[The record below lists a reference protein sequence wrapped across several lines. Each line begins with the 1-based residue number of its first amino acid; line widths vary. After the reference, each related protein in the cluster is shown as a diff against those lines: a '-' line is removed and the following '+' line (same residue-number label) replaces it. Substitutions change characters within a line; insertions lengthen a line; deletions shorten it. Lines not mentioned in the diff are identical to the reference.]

1 MRSRQTAVTA
11 GVIVVVLVLLG
22 VFVVRPFFFS
32 SSGGYTDAT
41 TLSVLSG
48 DVRVQPAGQTEFAAA
63 REAMQL
69 GAEDRVRTGLGSYA
83 LITFFEGSTA
93 ELEPGTEVLITSL
106 LRGRS
111 SRASANAVAFR
122 QVSGTTWNHILAAAD
137 PSSVHEISTP
147 TAVIEG
153 HDASLKIRVQ
163 EATGD
168 TEIQAFKGAASV
180 RAQGVRAQLAPYT
193 QTTVAKN
200 SAPAVV
206 TPVAPLSGR
215 LVVTADAP
223 VWARIVDEHGR
234 SAGFVAPG
242 LQVNQI
248 PGSQVGGPFAN
259 PTTIEIPAS
268 ASGQFRVVLEGAR
281 EGTYQFVVQGVF
293 KDAPVFIQ
301 GVQGAI
307 KPGHQF
313 LGVLTVIAQ
322 GDKLVSGQLGNF
334 LALTT
339 AQEAPGRFVRTQ
351 LAVAGVQATAT
362 AYAMKGTPVPGF
374 PTPLTLQTPTRTAVA
389 GTPGTSLT
397 GTATVTATPATTP
410 AETPRA
416 TPTAPARAT
425 DTPAPRATN
434 TPVAPTATSTSAA
447 PRATNTPVAP
457 TATIAPTVGASPTP
471 PVTPTSAAT
480 PRPTS
485 TPQATMPPPASTAT
499 RVPPATPPT
508 AFTPGP
514 AP

>member
-1 MRSRQTAVTA
+1 MRSRQAAVTA

-32 SSGGYTDAT
+32 SSGGYTDVT

-48 DVRVQPAGQTEFAAA
+48 DVRVQPAGQMEFAPA
-63 REAMQL
+63 REAMPL
-69 GAEDRVRTGLGSYA
+69 GAEDRVRTGPGSYA

-168 TEIQAFKGAASV
+168 TEIQALKGAAAV
-180 RAQGVRAQLAPYT
+180 RAQGVKAQLAPYT
-193 QTTVAKN
+193 QTTVEKN
-200 SAPAVV
+200 RAPAVV

-215 LVVTADAP
+215 LVVTADTS
-223 VWARIVDEHGR
+223 VWARVVDEHGR
-234 SAGFVAPG
+234 SAGFVMPW

-248 PGSQVGGPFAN
+248 PGSQVGGSFAN
-259 PTTIEIPAS
+259 PTTIEIPVS

-281 EGTYQFVVQGVF
+281 EGNYQFVVQGIF

-362 AYAMKGTPVPGF
+362 AFAMKGTPVPGF
-374 PTPLTLQTPTRTAVA
+374 PTPLTLQTPTRTAA
-389 GTPGTSLT
+389 TGTPGTSPT
-397 GTATVTATPATTP
+397 GTVTVTATPATTP
-410 AETPRA
+410 VETPRA
-416 TPTAPARAT
+416 SPTAPSRAT
-425 DTPAPRATN
+425 DTPAPK
-434 TPVAPTATSTSAA
+434 ATS
-447 PRATNTPVAP
+447 TPVAP
-457 TATIAPTVGASPTP
+457 TATIAPTVAASPTRV
-471 PVTPTSAAT
+471 VTPTAAAT

-485 TPQATMPPPASTAT
+485 TPQATLPPPTSTAT
-499 RVPPATPPT
+499 RVPPATPPA